1 MISPNVVNYYSF
13 FNLTKEPFANSPD
26 PDLFFYS
33 TQHHDC
39 LQKLELALRLRRGL
53 SVVIGAIGTGK
64 STMCRTLIRLI
75 DDGSGAI
82 SAHLILDPAFT
93 SPLEFLTTI
102 VTTFSIEDDCDSE
115 WQMKEAIKNYLLHQE
130 VERNIIPVLI
140 IDEGQKLPDFCIE
153 ILREFLNF
161 ETNQNKLLEIVIFAQ
176 EEFTETLKNKP
187 NFSDR
192 ITSFHKL
199 GPLSFKETRQMIRYR
214 IQQCRENGEPELE
227 LFPALS
233 LWAIFFLSK
242 GYPRK
247 IVMLCSKILLA
258 MLVKEKDKATL
269 ALVWNCAG
277 ETSIPRFPGARRG
290 FYGAALLVCL
300 ISGVLLLSDGESL
313 IKNVKER
320 VLPVKEPLR
329 QTQGTPP
336 VNGVLT
342 SSFMADVTVVD
353 KRKEAVPPAA
363 SAIQSSELLETKEKE
378 ELLNP
383 ATATDPRDGIGN
395 PPPEDLGHVTVRSGM
410 SISRMVTRVYGK
422 YTDPGFRM
430 VVKANTF
437 LYDPARLKVGTKIF
451 FPRLPDST
459 TSRLTPFLVSLGEFS
474 SLQSAYDFHV
484 NCPRIQP
491 RARIVPLWDGVS
503 KLSFLVVLGESFQ
516 EEEQAR
522 KALSMLDSRI
532 RSAATIL
539 KELGGFLL

>member
-1 MISPNVVNYYSF
+1 MNYYSL

-26 PDLFFYS
+26 PDLFYYS
-33 TQHHDC
+33 AQHQDC

-64 STMCRTLIRLI
+64 STMCRALLRLI
-75 DDGSGAI
+75 DDDSGAV

-102 VTTFSIEDDCDSE
+102 VTTFGIKDDCDSE

-199 GPLSFKETRQMIRYR
+199 GPLSFKETREMIRYR
-214 IQQCRENGEPELE
+214 IQQCRENGEPEPE
-227 LFPALS
+227 LFPGMS
-233 LWAIFFLSK
+233 LLAIFFLSK

-247 IVMLCSKILLA
+247 IVMLCSKILLS
-258 MLVKEKDKATL
+258 MLVKEKEKASL
-269 ALVWNCAG
+269 SLVWNSAG
-277 ETSIPRFPGARRG
+277 ETSIPRFSGIRRG
-290 FYGAALLVCL
+290 VYGIALLVFL

-313 IKNVKER
+313 IKSVRER
-320 VLPVKEPLR
+320 VLPSKVPLQQTKNVQSVSGDSSSTHKVEVTEVK
-329 QTQGTPP
+329 
-336 VNGVLT
+336 
-342 SSFMADVTVVD
+342 
-353 KRKEAVPPAA
+353 KRKEAALPAVSATQPPVT
-363 SAIQSSELLETKEKE
+363 LEEREKAE
-378 ELLNP
+378 SLNP
-383 ATATDPRDGIGN
+383 VAETDQKDGIGN
-395 PPPEDLGHVTVRSGM
+395 PPPENLGHVTVRSGM

-422 YTDPGFRM
+422 YTDPSFRM

-437 LYDPARLKVGTKIF
+437 LSDPARLKVGTKIF

-459 TSRLTPFLVSLGEFS
+459 TSSLTPFLVSLGEFN

-484 NCPRIQP
+484 SCPRTQP
-491 RARIVPLWDGVS
+491 RARIVPLWDGAS
-503 KLSFLVVLGESFQ
+503 RLSFLVVLGESFQ
-516 EEEQAR
+516 EEELARQAIT
-522 KALSMLDSRI
+522 LLDSRI
-532 RSAATIL
+532 RSSATTLI
-539 KELGGFLL
+539 ELGGIPL

>member
-1 MISPNVVNYYSF
+1 VNYYSF
-13 FNLTKEPFANSPD
+13 FDLTKEPFANSPD
-26 PDLFFYS
+26 PDLFYYS
-33 TQHHDC
+33 AQHHDC

-64 STMCRTLIRLI
+64 STMCRALLRLVD
-75 DDGSGAI
+75 DDGGAI

-102 VTTFSIEDDCDSE
+102 VTTFGIEDDCKSE

-176 EEFTETLKNKP
+176 EEFTEALKNKP

-199 GPLSFKETRQMIRYR
+199 GPLSLKETGQMIRYR
-214 IQQCRENGEPELE
+214 IQQCRENGESEPE
-227 LFPALS
+227 LFPSLS
-233 LWAIFFLSK
+233 LRAIYFLSK

-258 MLVKEKDKATL
+258 MLVKEKKKATL
-269 ALVWNCAG
+269 SLVWNCAG
-277 ETSIPRFPGARRG
+277 ETSIPRFPGIKRG
-290 FYGAALLVCL
+290 LYGTALLVFL
-300 ISGVLLLSDGESL
+300 ISSVLLLSGGESL
-313 IKNVKER
+313 IQSVKER
-320 VLPVKEPLR
+320 VLPVKEPLQ
-329 QTQGTPP
+329 QTKNMQPASGVSSSPP
-336 VNGVLT
+336 MT
-342 SSFMADVTVVD
+342 DVTVAE
-353 KRKEAVPPAA
+353 KRKEAVMPTAK
-363 SAIQSSELLETKEKE
+363 AIRSSTLLEPKTKVEV
-378 ELLNP
+378 LIP
-383 ATATDPRDGIGN
+383 VAATDPKDRIGN

-422 YTDPGFRM
+422 YTDPAFRM

-437 LYDPARLKVGTKIF
+437 LNDPARLKVGTKIF
-451 FPRLPDST
+451 FPRLPDSA

-484 NCPRIQP
+484 SCPRTMP
-491 RARIVPLWDGVS
+491 RARIVPLWNGEL
-503 KLSFLVVLGESFQ
+503 KLSFLVALGESFS
-516 EEEQAR
+516 EEDQAR
-522 KALSMLDSRI
+522 QALAALDGRLKP
-532 RSAATIL
+532 AATIL
-539 KELGGFLL
+539 KEMGGTPL